1 MLKRGESRIKLN
13 WPVRLLISVLA
24 PLLLL
29 AACRGPA
36 ATPTPIPALTP
47 APTPTPVVT
56 PATSATPSATPTPT
70 AASSDGS
77 PDLTVTDVSF
87 TPASVEVGES
97 FSVTF
102 MVRNQGRASS
112 GPFSVRISLATTPR
126 GTDFPMGDFVP
137 GGAGFETQGMPAG
150 SGRKTTIDIP
160 IFSSIPPGSYWVTVF
175 ADSFEAVAESD
186 ESNNMASSDPNRIT
200 VNPSTST
207 LSPTADSRALTSISL
222 EEALASGKPTLAD
235 FGYRVCE
242 ACKAMAVIWQELAVE
257 YKGKLNVVIVDVYEQ
272 KELTRQYRIMAIPT
286 QIVFDS
292 TGKEITRHMGFW
304 PKEEILA
311 LLKKMGIE

>member
-1 MLKRGESRIKLN
+1 
-13 WPVRLLISVLA
+13 
-24 PLLLL
+24 
-29 AACRGPA
+29 
-36 ATPTPIPALTP
+36 
-47 APTPTPVVT
+47 
-56 PATSATPSATPTPT
+56 
-70 AASSDGS
+70 
-77 PDLTVTDVSF
+77 
-87 TPASVEVGES
+87 
-97 FSVTF
+97 
-102 MVRNQGRASS
+102 
-112 GPFSVRISLATTPR
+112 
-126 GTDFPMGDFVP
+126 MGDFVP

-160 IFSSIPPGSYWVTVF
+160 IFSSILPGSYWVTVF

-207 LSPTADSRALTSISL
+207 LSPTADSRALTSIPL

-257 YKGKLNVVIVDVYEQ
+257 YQGKLNVVIVDVYEQ

-304 PKEEILA
+304 PKEKILA
-311 LLKKMGIE
+311 LLKEMGIE